1 MEQTSSCESYGNC
14 LSPEHVAELQARLS
28 RLEGHIHAIGR
39 MLSEGR
45 DCRGLLVQVAA
56 VKSALNQV
64 TAKLLEGYLDGC
76 VASGRAVQGE
86 PLDAL
91 KAALAIALK
100 FS

>member
-1 MEQTSSCESYGNC
+1 MEQASSCESRGSC
-14 LSPEHVAELQARLS
+14 LSPEQVAELQARLN
-28 RLEGHIHAIGR
+28 RLEGHIHAIAR
-39 MLSEGR
+39 MLGEGR